1 VSPAVHA
8 LPATSVHAGP
18 VALAS
23 VASTRRRWSGVSR
36 GFVMLRS
43 LASVRML
50 VRERDGKYLAEAST
64 VRDAI
69 VAARRTS

>member
-1 VSPAVHA
+1 
-8 LPATSVHAGP
+8 
-18 VALAS
+18 
-23 VASTRRRWSGVSR
+23 
-36 GFVMLRS
+36 MLRS

-50 VRERDGKYLAEAST
+50 VRERDGKHLAEAST